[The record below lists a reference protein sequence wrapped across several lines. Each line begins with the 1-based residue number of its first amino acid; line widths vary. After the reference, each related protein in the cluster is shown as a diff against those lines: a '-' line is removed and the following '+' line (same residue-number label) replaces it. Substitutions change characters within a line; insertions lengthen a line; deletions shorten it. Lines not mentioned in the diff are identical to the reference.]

1 MSMLRDKIRAYLG
14 RPQTNYYMLLLV
26 SFVLVAFGLVMVQSS
41 SMVVSYAQ
49 DSSAFAEFLKQAA
62 IVFVGLI
69 GMWFAMR
76 LRPTTIQ
83 MLAPWMLAI
92 AFVLLIAVLF
102 IGVGGEEVGSN
113 SWIRLG
119 PVGVQP
125 SEAAKLALAVWGAT
139 VVSKAMRQTHRFN
152 SVLGPFLTV
161 SAAVLA
167 LVLLQKDLGM
177 MLTVGIVVVA
187 IMFFSGVNSRALLA
201 ALAVIAVTG
210 IASIVAQSF
219 RSARISTWLST
230 LSLNFPDSTT
240 QGSAYQSYQGIL
252 SLSDGGLTG
261 AGLGQSRAK
270 WFYLPEAK
278 NDFIFAVIGE
288 ELGILGTIGVV
299 VLFALLGWFGIRTAM
314 AQVDPFL
321 RLLAATLTV
330 GIVAQ
335 AFYNM
340 GYVVGFFPMTGV
352 QLPLISAGG
361 SSAIIT
367 LVSLGLLCNCARHEP
382 AAISSMQ
389 HEGRCRFDRIF
400 MLPEPQP
407 YVPGIQRRVERR
419 TTTEHYGEPVTRQQR
434 SAGRSGQDV
443 RRERDRVEQSMQR
456 VGGAPRR
463 GYDGARRQTLP
474 PSGSVKRRVNPSN
487 RSRRR

>member
-1 MSMLRDKIRAYLG
+1 
-14 RPQTNYYMLLLV
+14 
-26 SFVLVAFGLVMVQSS
+26 
-41 SMVVSYAQ
+41 
-49 DSSAFAEFLKQAA
+49 
-62 IVFVGLI
+62 
-69 GMWFAMR
+69 
-76 LRPTTIQ
+76 
-83 MLAPWMLAI
+83 
-92 AFVLLIAVLF
+92 
-102 IGVGGEEVGSN
+102 
-113 SWIRLG
+113 
-119 PVGVQP
+119 
-125 SEAAKLALAVWGAT
+125 
-139 VVSKAMRQTHRFN
+139 
-152 SVLGPFLTV
+152 
-161 SAAVLA
+161 
-167 LVLLQKDLGM
+167 
-177 MLTVGIVVVA
+177 
-187 IMFFSGVNSRALLA
+187 
-201 ALAVIAVTG
+201 
-210 IASIVAQSF
+210 
-219 RSARISTWLST
+219 
-230 LSLNFPDSTT
+230 
-240 QGSAYQSYQGIL
+240 
-252 SLSDGGLTG
+252 
-261 AGLGQSRAK
+261 
-270 WFYLPEAK
+270 
-278 NDFIFAVIGE
+278 
-288 ELGILGTIGVV
+288 
-299 VLFALLGWFGIRTAM
+299 M

-407 YVPGIQRRVERR
+407 YVPGIQRRVKRR

>member
-14 RPQTNYYMLLLV
+14 RPQTNYFMLLFV
-26 SFVLVAFGLVMVQSS
+26 SFTLVAFGLVMVQSS
-41 SMVVSYAQ
+41 SMVISYAQ

-69 GMWFAMR
+69 GMWVAMR

-161 SAAVLA
+161 SAAILA

-230 LSLNFPDSTT
+230 LSLNFPESTT
-240 QGSAYQSYQGIL
+240 QGAAYQSYQGIL

-340 GYVVGFFPMTGV
+340 GYVVGVFPMTGV

-389 HEGRCRFDRIF
+389 HEGRSRFDRIF

-407 YVPGIQRRVERR
+407 YIPGMQRRVERR

-487 RSRRR
+487 RPRRR

>member
-1 MSMLRDKIRAYLG
+1 MLRDKIRAYLG

-161 SAAVLA
+161 SAAILA

-230 LSLNFPDSTT
+230 LRLNFPDSTT

>member
-14 RPQTNYYMLLLV
+14 RPQTNYFMLLFV
-26 SFVLVAFGLVMVQSS
+26 SFTLVAFGLVMVQSS
-41 SMVVSYAQ
+41 SMVISYAQ

-69 GMWFAMR
+69 GMWVAMR

-83 MLAPWMLAI
+83 MFAPWMLAF
-92 AFVLLIAVLF
+92 AFALLFAVLF

-113 SWIRLG
+113 SWIRFG

-125 SEAAKLALAVWGAT
+125 SEVAKLALAVWGAT

-161 SAAVLA
+161 SAAILA

-187 IMFFSGVNSRALLA
+187 LMFFSGVNSRALLA

-210 IASIVAQSF
+210 IGSIVTQSF

-230 LSLNFPDSTT
+230 LTLNFPDSTT
-240 QGSAYQSYQGIL
+240 QGAAYQSYQGIL

-340 GYVVGFFPMTGV
+340 GYVVGVFPMTGV

-389 HEGRCRFDRIF
+389 HEGRSRFDRIF

-407 YVPGIQRRVERR
+407 YIPGMQRRVERR

-434 SAGRSGQDV
+434 SAGRSSQDV

-487 RSRRR
+487 RPRRR

>member
-161 SAAVLA
+161 SAAILA

-230 LSLNFPDSTT
+230 LRLNFPDSTT

>member
-161 SAAVLA
+161 SAAILA

-230 LSLNFPDSTT
+230 LSLNFPESTT
-240 QGSAYQSYQGIL
+240 QGAAYQSYQGIL

>member
-1 MSMLRDKIRAYLG
+1 MLRDKIRAYLG
-14 RPQTNYYMLLLV
+14 RPQTNYFMLLFV
-26 SFVLVAFGLVMVQSS
+26 SFTLVAFGLVMVQSS

-83 MLAPWMLAI
+83 MFAPWMLAI
-92 AFVLLIAVLF
+92 AFALLFAVLF

-113 SWIRLG
+113 SWIRFG

-125 SEAAKLALAVWGAT
+125 SEVAKLALAVWGAT

-161 SAAVLA
+161 SAAILA

-187 IMFFSGVNSRALLA
+187 LMFFSGVNSRALLA

-210 IASIVAQSF
+210 IGSIVTQSF

-230 LSLNFPDSTT
+230 LTLNFPDSTT
-240 QGSAYQSYQGIL
+240 QGAAYQSYQGIL

-340 GYVVGFFPMTGV
+340 GYVVGVFPMTGV

-389 HEGRCRFDRIF
+389 HEGRSRFDRIF

-407 YVPGIQRRVERR
+407 YVPGMQRRVERR

-487 RSRRR
+487 RPRRR